1 MSTAMGWPADVIH
14 VNEDGWVLINRGSQ
28 HGVAPGLRLLVVGQ
42 GTRELRDLFSAEVAA
57 DAPAAALPVV
67 LRIRR
72 TYELLEVIHAEEQCA
87 VAIAARIL
95 AERRPSVYR
104 GPDGELLVWS
114 PLPADFTWPPPGT
127 ASDDDDDDDDASDET
142 GASAADAATDDADD
156 ADGANQV
163 DAPPEEREQDDARWE
178 QALPLNGVNVGDI
191 VLPAIPATSSAS
203 GATSAIPAAAVL
215 AGTPAIA
222 HQDTPFDAGRAYD
235 WLKPGS

>member
-1 MSTAMGWPADVIH
+1 MSTAMSWPADVIH
-14 VNEDGWVLINRGSQ
+14 VNEDGWVLINRGSR

-57 DAPAAALPVV
+57 DAPAEALPVV

-87 VAIAARIL
+87 VAIAARIP
-95 AERRPSVYR
+95 AARRPSVYR

-114 PLPADFTWPPPGT
+114 PLPADFTWPPPGA
-127 ASDDDDDDDDASDET
+127 ASDDTDMSGET
-142 GASAADAATDDADD
+142 GASAADAATDDAG
-156 ADGANQV
+156 GANQV
-163 DAPPEEREQDDARWE
+163 DAPPEESEQDDARWE

-203 GATSAIPAAAVL
+203 AVASATPAAVVSSGA
-215 AGTPAIA
+215 PASA